1 MVGIG
6 SFGASRP
13 SVGALM
19 AAHTSPR
26 FGLGSRWTPA
36 VPPAVVALAAV
47 GVGLLVARFVGS
59 SASSLP
65 LVTVVCLPAQ
75 VGLFVILRRRVVGRS
90 LAFSVAIAGA
100 WLVYFTLRLLVTQ
113 FDRGNLNEHAI
124 VMAAGDDAFVWAWVM
139 TTVGLAA
146 FVVGVTLAGA
156 GRRSRKYVPDLN
168 VDTLFWFA
176 SVGLAGR
183 VAMVF
188 GGINSGFIE
197 NVLSLYLFGF
207 AALGFHSVSQT
218 GLRRRLY
225 LMVGVASSLGVLTSF
240 KEAAI
245 IPVLALAV
253 GMAAGVVGTRSQ
265 GQPTQGQPAQG
276 QSLQHG
282 LSSRATAILLGT
294 GLLLFLAIQGNRV
307 AFDEGDSVSLIEAP
321 FVAFTTY
328 DFEAGVTAA
337 PDRTLDTATAQVL
350 KGMSRRFGGVT
361 SIIVLHEQ
369 VPSEVG
375 FLGGTS
381 IWQPAMSS
389 VPVASGYFDLDFQ
402 VLSLGRYFTQTFIAP
417 DQPDNTSSQAITML
431 GDLYLNFGN
440 AGIGVG
446 FLLWG
451 MFVGTL
457 DRRFTPT
464 TATRVGAVAYLGHL
478 LIGVERNVAYV
489 GVNTAI
495 RLVVLLLVLRGVAR
509 WGSRETAPRRMISG
523 TARA

>member
-1 MVGIG
+1 MVSIG

-13 SVGALM
+13 SVGVLM

-26 FGLGSRWTPA
+26 FGLGTRWTPA
-36 VPPAVVALAAV
+36 VPPAIVAVAAV
-47 GVGLLVARFVGS
+47 VVGLLVSRFVGS

-65 LVTVVCLPAQ
+65 LVTLVCLPVH
-75 VGLFVILRRRVVGRS
+75 VGLVVILRRRIVGRS
-90 LAFSVAIAGA
+90 LAFSVAIAAA
-100 WLVYFTLRLLVTQ
+100 WLVDFTLRLLVTQ
-113 FDRGNLNEHAI
+113 FDRGNLNEHAL

-146 FVVGVTLAGA
+146 FVAGVALAGA
-156 GRRSRKYVPDLN
+156 GRPSRKYVPDLN

-176 SVGLAGR
+176 SLGLAGR

-207 AALGFHSVSQT
+207 AALGFHSVSQPA
-218 GLRRRLY
+218 LRRRLY
-225 LMVGVASSLGVLTSF
+225 VMVGVASSLGVLTSF

-253 GMAAGVVGTRSQ
+253 GMAAGVVGPRTL
-265 GQPTQGQPAQG
+265 G
-276 QSLQHG
+276 QSSRG
-282 LSSRATAILLGT
+282 LSRRAMVVLLGT
-294 GLLLFLAIQGNRV
+294 GVLLFLAIQGNRV
-307 AFDEGDSVSLIEAP
+307 AFDEGDSVSLLEAP

-337 PDRTLDTATAQVL
+337 PDRTLGTATAQVF

-369 VPSEVG
+369 VPSEVE

-389 VPVASGYFDLDFQ
+389 VPVASGYFELDFE

-440 AGIGVG
+440 AGVGVG

-457 DRRFTPT
+457 DRRFIPT
-464 TATRVGAVAYLGHL
+464 TATRVGALAYLGHL

-509 WGSRETAPRRMISG
+509 WGARETTPRRMLSS
-523 TARA
+523 TALRS